1 MVTFLILL
9 NILILILILILIQ
22 VVTFLI
28 LLNMTVWGAF
38 TFGLQNPDTTV
49 KEMKYYGSVPGLDK
63 DKNAS
68 IWIVVQR
75 ILIPVI
81 IFFRFHTLVILVE
94 CWKNCYRSEEEPL
107 YETTQKRGRERSGKW
122 DMKSIMRRNK

>member
-9 NILILILILILIQ
+9 TIILILILILIQ

-49 KEMKYYGSVPGLDK
+49 KEMKYYGIVPETDK
-63 DKNAS
+63 DDKAS

-107 YETTQKRGRERSGKW
+107 YETTQKRGRERSG
-122 DMKSIMRRNK
+122 MLKSIMRGNR

>member
-1 MVTFLILL
+1 M
-9 NILILILILILIQ
+9 
-22 VVTFLI
+22 VTFLI

-38 TFGLQNPDTTV
+38 TFGLQNPKTTV
-49 KEMKYYGSVPGLDK
+49 KEMKYYGSVPGSDE
-63 DKNAS
+63 DDHAS
-68 IWIVVQR
+68 LWIVVQR

-107 YETTQKRGRERSGKW
+107 YETTHKRGRARSG
-122 DMKSIMRRNK
+122 MLRSIMRRDR

>member
-1 MVTFLILL
+1 M
-9 NILILILILILIQ
+9 
-22 VVTFLI
+22 TFLI

-81 IFFRFHTLVILVE
+81 IFFRFHTLVVLVE
-94 CWKNCYRSEEEPL
+94 CWKNCYRSEEEEM
-107 YETTQKRGRERSGKW
+107 YETTNKRGRERSGRF
-122 DMKSIMRRNK
+122 KSIMRR

>member
-1 MVTFLILL
+1 MLTIIYSFLLL
-9 NILILILILILIQ
+9 SDGHLFFLQ

-28 LLNMTVWGAF
+28 LLNLTVWGAF
-38 TFGLQNPDTTV
+38 TFGLQKPKTTV
-49 KEMKYYGSVPGLDK
+49 KEMKYYGK
-63 DKNAS
+63 TENMAS

-75 ILIPVI
+75 VLIPVI
-81 IFFRFHTLVILVE
+81 IFFRFHTLVVLVE